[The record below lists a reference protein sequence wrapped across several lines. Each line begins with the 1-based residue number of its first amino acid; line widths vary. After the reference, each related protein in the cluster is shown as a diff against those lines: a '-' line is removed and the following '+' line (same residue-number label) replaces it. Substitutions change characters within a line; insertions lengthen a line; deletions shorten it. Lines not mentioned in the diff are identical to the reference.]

1 MLGLF
6 DARAR
11 QDEAEVERI
20 TRLGLAARDIR
31 NFWLLYNT
39 MQVVVVKTTDPQ
51 TRNRISMALAM
62 VEDWKPA
69 TANTETDTFENV
81 NFYPTSQEL

>member
-11 QDEAEVERI
+11 QDEAEIERI
-20 TRLGLAARDIR
+20 HRLGLAARDIR

-39 MQVVVVKTTDPQ
+39 LQVLVVRTTDPQ
-51 TRNRISMALAM
+51 ARNRISMALGM
-62 VEDWKPA
+62 VENWTPT

-81 NFYPTSQEL
+81 NFYPTSQEI